1 MIRRPNCT
9 LLLTSLCLACSGSTS
24 SPTATRKP
32 EAPISTQ
39 IQAPAS
45 PITQSS
51 AAPIAGYKAII
62 LRRLSILLTQ
72 KLPTVTAISRYQAG
86 TDSLSS
92 LMNAALSASAPGI
105 AEEHRFVWN
114 LLRAPTPD
122 LDRFALSDTTLSA
135 QLTPD
140 LRWQISES
148 PMQELRYLLEQSTSF
163 DTFLSRG
170 TTLEATSALSIWGTT
185 GTTTPW
191 PAESYQKADL
201 PNVLGATGFF
211 SSHSFAATLNSEE
224 RTVPYAAFAET
235 WRRLLCQNFTTP
247 NTHDYSQ
254 IEKPLTQ
261 NWRNLATST
270 TACAGCHNQYQSA
283 ADTLSRQHTGTN
295 LTEWL
300 TVHDAASASGSYAG
314 GAYTDT
320 ASLMTL
326 FQQDPR
332 AHLCELQNLLS
343 IVLQKPFTASEQP
356 LLARMGSLSLQKNHQ
371 LSAALQELFLS
382 QAWNPYLQRNIVSS
396 TDLPE
401 TTTPALIPSIPRV
414 HVLTR
419 AQLVGI
425 LAQLG
430 VSQVSIPYT
439 LNPGSD
445 ETETRPHYTP
455 SSTYF
460 YYLDRMMRLAA
471 DEIIANELSDTSVSS
486 TRTLFTLLPDGSGV
500 TPDDAVIATQLVQL
514 WTQLTAQPIL
524 VTDAAYTHIKTLW
537 STGFAAKT
545 ADPDAT
551 RSAWRLVLIGILL
564 STEFI
569 TY

>member
-1 MIRRPNCT
+1 M
-9 LLLTSLCLACSGSTS
+9 
-24 SPTATRKP
+24 
-32 EAPISTQ
+32 
-39 IQAPAS
+39 
-45 PITQSS
+45 
-51 AAPIAGYKAII
+51 
-62 LRRLSILLTQ
+62 
-72 KLPTVTAISRYQAG
+72 TAISRYQAG

-92 LMNAALSASAPGI
+92 LMNAALSVSAPGI

-163 DTFLSRG
+163 DTFLSRSW
-170 TTLEATSALSIWGTT
+170 TLEATSALSLWGTT

-191 PAESYQKADL
+191 PAESYQQADI
-201 PNVLGATGFF
+201 PGVLGTTGLF
-211 SSHSFAATLNSEE
+211 SSHSFAATLNSEAHE
-224 RTVPYAAFAET
+224 IPYAAFAET
-235 WRRLLCQNFTTP
+235 WRRLLCQNFTTA

-254 IEKPLTQ
+254 IEKPLAQ
-261 NWRNLATST
+261 NWRSLATST
-270 TACAGCHNQYQSA
+270 TACAGCHNQYQPA
-283 ADTLSRQHTGTN
+283 ADTLSRQHTGTS
-295 LTEWL
+295 LAEWR

-314 GAYTDT
+314 ATYADT

-332 AHLCELQNLLS
+332 APLCELQNLIS
-343 IVLQKPFTASEQP
+343 IVLQKPFSYSEQP
-356 LLARMGSLSLQKNHQ
+356 LLARMGSLYLQKNHQ
-371 LSAALQELFLS
+371 LSPALQELFLS

-396 TDLPE
+396 TDISE
-401 TTTPALIPSIPRV
+401 TTTPALTPSIPRV

-419 AQLVGI
+419 AQLLGI
-425 LAQLG
+425 LTQLG
-430 VSQVSIPYT
+430 VSHVSIPYA

-445 ETETRPHYTP
+445 ETETHPHYTP

-460 YYLDRMMRLAA
+460 YYLDRTMRLAA
-471 DEIIANELSDTSVSS
+471 DEIIANELSDTSVAS
-486 TRTLFTLLPDGSGV
+486 TRTLLTLLPDGSGV
-500 TPDDAVIATQLVQL
+500 TPDDAVIAAQLLQL
-514 WTQLTAQPIL
+514 WTELTAQPIL
-524 VTDAAYTHIKTLW
+524 ATDAAYTHIKTLW
-537 STGFAAKT
+537 SKGFAAKT